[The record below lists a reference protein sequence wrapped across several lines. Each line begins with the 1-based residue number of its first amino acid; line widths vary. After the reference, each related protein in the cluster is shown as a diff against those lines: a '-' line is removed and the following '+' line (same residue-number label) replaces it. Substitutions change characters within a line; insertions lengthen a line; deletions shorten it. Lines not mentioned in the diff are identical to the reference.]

1 MKMSLLSVFAILA
14 LAAGGAGA
22 LESSSSGSFRVLK
35 PEETRSIAELLGT
48 EVPKGGGI
56 VRVGAANF
64 AAGSGRITFSEFPVG
79 TQNPTYPPASYGGTA
94 ADPTVTFRGFFA
106 GQALGVVATCPPGAA
121 ITGCVVGT
129 PSNPL
134 TLALTSPN
142 TSIVNDGANPT
153 SPVLSGSPTFNGP
166 IGILFDRDLAAV
178 GLDGG
183 FFDSVGSTAITAFR
197 RDGTVIGSVT
207 NTTTG
212 IEFLGLATASG
223 SETIAGFLFSLVGA
237 EAAGFAID
245 NVRFARA
252 GQVIPPGGAAP
263 VVAVPATTP
272 WGLLAL
278 VLALLVAGAAFVRL
292 R

>member
-1 MKMSLLSVFAILA
+1 MKTPLLSLVAILA
-14 LAAGGAGA
+14 LAAGGAEA
-22 LESSSSGSFRVLK
+22 VESSSSGSFRVLK
-35 PEETRSIAELLGT
+35 PEETRSIVELLGT
-48 EVPKGGGI
+48 EAPKGGGI
-56 VRVGAANF
+56 IRVSAANF
-64 AAGSGRITFSEFPVG
+64 VAGSGRITFSEFPLS

-106 GQALGVVATCPPGAA
+106 GQALGVAATCPPGAA
-121 ITGCVVGT
+121 LTGCVVGT

-142 TSIVNDGANPT
+142 TSIVGDGANPT

-166 IGILFDRDLAAV
+166 IAILFDRDLAAV

-207 NTTTG
+207 NTGTG

-252 GQVIPPGGAAP
+252 GQIVPPGAAP
-263 VVAVPATTP
+263 SAVTVPATTP
-272 WGLLAL
+272 WGLFIL
-278 VLALLVAGAAFVRL
+278 VIALLVAGAAFVRL

>member
-1 MKMSLLSVFAILA
+1 MNKNLYALVATLA
-14 LAAGGAGA
+14 LAAGSATA
-22 LESSSSGSFRVLK
+22 AESSSSGSFRVLK
-35 PEETRSIAELLGT
+35 PEETRSIAELLGS
-48 EVPKGGGI
+48 EVPKVGGI
-56 VRVGAANF
+56 IRVGPSSF
-64 AAGSGRITFSEFPVG
+64 APGAGRITFSEFPLN
-79 TQNPTYPPASYGGTA
+79 TPNPTYPPASYGGGA

-106 GQALGVVATCPPGAA
+106 GQALGAAGTCPPGAA
-121 ITGCVVGT
+121 LTGCVVGT

-134 TLALTSPN
+134 TLSPTSPD
-142 TSIVNDGANPT
+142 TRIVNDGANPT
-153 SPVLSGSPTFNGP
+153 SPVLSGTPTFNGP
-166 IGILFDRDLAAV
+166 IAILFDRDLAAV

-183 FFDSVGSTAITAFR
+183 FFDSVGGTAITAFR

-207 NTTTG
+207 NTANG
-212 IEFLGLATASG
+212 IEFLGLATADG

-252 GQVIPPGGAAP
+252 GQVIPPGGQSVP
-263 VVAVPATTP
+263 VPATTP